1 MCFISRVSQRFAAA
15 DWNTLESSAQELG
28 PLLLQD
34 EAKFNDCVQPLQA
47 TMMPVQDP
55 LLFLTLS
62 SSFWGKFWD
71 ALYNSEHSAVDAAQK
86 PIKSSDIASILENM
100 SSRPVANRIAY
111 VSSNFQG
118 GAVWYMIQGVLADHI
133 KLNISRVSAFSTASI
148 DPKGASISVLQQL
161 SATDVSNM
169 RHTDTVIAIR
179 RSAPL
184 VAIDINGFTEKP
196 ALQIFRFRVAPVQMT
211 WMGYPG
217 SLHLETMD
225 YLIGDATATP
235 VEHAWAMK
243 EKLVVLSQTYY
254 LNDMRAQLPFVART
268 PPMPRYADAVR
279 VAHGLPIQVPAHGLW
294 SDSKRPIV
302 LVCFN
307 RLIKIDRMI
316 FSVWMAAM
324 RAQPKALLWLLNE
337 AKSEVLRQMCNQ
349 LQTKLNKL

>member
-100 SSRPVANRIAY
+100 RSRPVANRIAY

-133 KLNISRVSAFSTASI
+133 KLNISRVSAFSTAPI

-196 ALQIFRFRVAPVQMT
+196 ALQIFRFRVAPVQ
-211 WMGYPG
+211 
-217 SLHLETMD
+217 
-225 YLIGDATATP
+225 
-235 VEHAWAMK
+235 
-243 EKLVVLSQTYY
+243 
-254 LNDMRAQLPFVART
+254 
-268 PPMPRYADAVR
+268 
-279 VAHGLPIQVPAHGLW
+279 
-294 SDSKRPIV
+294 
-302 LVCFN
+302 
-307 RLIKIDRMI
+307 
-316 FSVWMAAM
+316 
-324 RAQPKALLWLLNE
+324 
-337 AKSEVLRQMCNQ
+337 
-349 LQTKLNKL
+349 